1 MNNIGIDYK
10 TIYRKLRD
18 DLNEQRLDENKPTL
32 RAQDLAKI
40 FKQMSPT
47 VKISDGTMSNIE
59 NGHIHPS
66 FEVLKCYHDYFKVP
80 YETLMGEGGIAKK
93 PEHMIASAELG
104 LSDEALDTIKSL
116 PPDSLEMLNALIGN
130 NKYTVLFLQNMLMN
144 LHKLYELCE
153 ELHEQYQLEERASK
167 DLFLEIERYVMKRE
181 ALASSM
187 IHYLLDKPY
196 NSLRKKFKR
205 IDVENEYLAAIPPEE
220 LLPEELRPKELFPEE

>member
-18 DLNEQRLDENKPTL
+18 DLNEQRLDENKSTL

-116 PPDSLEMLNALIGN
+116 LPDSLEMLNALIGN
-130 NKYTVLFLQNMLMN
+130 KEYTTLFLHNMLMN
-144 LHKLYELCE
+144 LHELYELSE
-153 ELHEQYQLEERASK
+153 HPKEDVGMSNAELYTKARRALE
-167 DLFLEIERYVMKRE
+167 D
-181 ALASSM
+181 SM
-187 IHYLLDKPY
+187 TRYLLDQPY
-196 NSLRKKFKR
+196 TNLKRKFKR
-205 IDVENEYLAAIPPEE
+205 IDKEKEYLATIPDEE
-220 LLPEELRPKELFPEE
+220 KFS